1 MTLVF
6 IVWSLFHCT
15 WRAWE
20 AGYILVLQYR
30 STLHPI
36 IEEWDYKAKCY
47 VYIHRDTVIDSV
59 SYDFLSFFIVRDRR
73 LYSTEWDVFR
83 RSRDLLRLHNIP
95 SLWEW
100 VKTMTGGMSLWTCTR
115 SPPTNTNNLVL
126 NWTHT
131 VVTVMQQCLVCKF
144 AKTINSTW
152 LYIHKDYTK
161 ILYHPHA
168 IRCLQ

>member
-1 MTLVF
+1 MIHDIGVHS
-6 IVWSLFHCT
+6 VSLHMEGLGGWLYT
-15 WRAWE
+15 SSSVQVNSSSHNWR
-20 AGYILVLQYR
+20 VR
-30 STLHPI
+30 LHVT
-36 IEEWDYKAKCY
+36 YT
-47 VYIHRDTVIDSV
+47 YIHRDTVIGSV

-73 LYSTEWDVFR
+73 LYSSEWDVFR
-83 RSRDLLRLHNIP
+83 RSRDLLRLHNVP

-115 SPPTNTNNLVL
+115 SPPTNTNNLAL

-144 AKTINSTW
+144 AKTVNSTW
-152 LYIHKDYTK
+152 LYVHKDYTK